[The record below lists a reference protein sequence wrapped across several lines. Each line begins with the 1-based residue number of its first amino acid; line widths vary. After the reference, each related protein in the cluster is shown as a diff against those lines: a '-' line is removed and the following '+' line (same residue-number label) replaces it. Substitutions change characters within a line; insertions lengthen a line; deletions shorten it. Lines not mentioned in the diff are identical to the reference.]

1 MEFADIISRLRAEKG
16 LTQAKLAEK
25 CGVDESTVGKW
36 EYKLRRNIYFESIV
50 KLADAFDVS
59 TDVFR
64 PDNPG
69 IFDLPHPHFE
79 QRAEGQGKSD
89 PFFEDVPLRFG
100 STVPNERQAKILS
113 FCKSYLDG
121 LDKRHFTRGAGQN
134 SEYGTGIYFYESK
147 IDLLLWIGF
156 TQDLQQKNPRCAF
169 SIAINTE
176 IKIPDEELADF
187 DAACIPDG
195 EGENWVYVP
204 IRHPIT
210 SAFEKEMPVKLKE
223 ASDAALFSIMRIA
236 RKALDKSMERIWDGR
251 NQYE

>member
-36 EYKLRRNIYFESIV
+36 EYKLRKNIYFDSIT

-79 QRAEGQGKSD
+79 QRSVGEEKSE
-89 PFFEDVPLRFG
+89 PLFEDVPLRFG
-100 STVPNERQAKILS
+100 STVPNERQAKILR
-113 FCKSYLDG
+113 FCKTYLDG
-121 LDKRHFTRGAGQN
+121 LDKSHFTRGAGQN

-156 TQDLQQKNPRCAF
+156 TPDMQQKNPRCAF

-176 IKIPDEELADF
+176 IKIPDEELAAF
-187 DAACIPDG
+187 DAVCIPDG
-195 EGENWVYVP
+195 EGENWVYIP
-204 IRHPIT
+204 IKHPIT
-210 SAFEKEMPVKLKE
+210 STFETELPGDLKK
-223 ASDAALFSIMRIA
+223 ASDEALFSAMGIA
-236 RKALDKSMERIWDGR
+236 RKALDKSMRQFKSERKSI
-251 NQYE
+251 